1 MPRILPTPLRDATR
15 NNHHANLVDLVNLY
29 AILHLMKVVA
39 TNEAKTQLSALLREV
54 SQGETIVIA
63 RGRTPLAKLI
73 PYKAPKKSRPK
84 VGDTLDAPVSIP
96 EDALRPLS
104 REELAIWGLA

>member
-1 MPRILPTPLRDATR
+1 
-15 NNHHANLVDLVNLY
+15 
-29 AILHLMKVVA
+29 MKVVP

-54 SQGETIVIA
+54 SHGETIVIT

-84 VGDTLDAPVSIP
+84 VGDTLDTRLTIP
-96 EDALRPLS
+96 EEALRPLS
-104 REELAIWGLA
+104 TDELATWGL